1 MCACKKWKE
10 PIGKN
15 PLELNYG
22 LIQGDFFVLMVI
34 FCKNGTLSA
43 RDIDIPSK
51 IIHYKGIIYIIRRAL
66 LCKENY

>member
-10 PIGKN
+10 PIEKN

-34 FCKNGTLSA
+34 FCKNRSLSA
-43 RDIDIPSK
+43 RDIVI
-51 IIHYKGIIYIIRRAL
+51 
-66 LCKENY
+66 

>member
-43 RDIDIPSK
+43 
-51 IIHYKGIIYIIRRAL
+51 KGICRKNGRVRIGNMEKFYLEHEIQ
-66 LCKENY
+66 